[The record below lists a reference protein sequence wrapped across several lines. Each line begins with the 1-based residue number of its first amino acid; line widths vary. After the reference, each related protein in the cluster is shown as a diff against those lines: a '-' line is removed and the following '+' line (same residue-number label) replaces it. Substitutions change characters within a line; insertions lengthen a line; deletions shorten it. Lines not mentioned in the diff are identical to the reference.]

1 MSFQTLRRTPYG
13 CIMLQRAKSGEHALI
28 VNPSGRYR
36 ALYGGVV
43 FHSVGS
49 DVPLDAD
56 MLAADLVNACEGQHD
71 RIMSHAMRQMVNPV
85 PSAEYRNPDLVINY
99 LLSGN

>member
-1 MSFQTLRRTPYG
+1 MTFKTIRRTPYG
-13 CIMLQRAKSGEHALI
+13 CIIIQRAKNGEHALI

-49 DVPLDAD
+49 DVPWDAD
-56 MLAADLVNACEGQHD
+56 MMAQDLVMACTGQHS
-71 RIMSHAMRQMVNPV
+71 RIMSHAMRQMVDPV
-85 PSAEYRNPDLVINY
+85 PSAEYRY
-99 LLSGN
+99 